1 MQSFKK
7 ATTKTWGWSISTG
20 LVLLVLAVA
29 AMAGISAEEP
39 AAPRPDEVAPFM
51 RAKLAHAQDV
61 LEGLSLGDFATIGR
75 GAQELALASQAA
87 SWQVL
92 QTVEYARQSA
102 EFRRSCESLKNA
114 AREENL
120 DGATLAWMEVTM
132 KCVQCHKY
140 VRGEASPTPR

>member
-1 MQSFKK
+1 MQSFRK
-7 ATTKTWGWSISTG
+7 ATTKTWAWSTSAG
-20 LVLLVLAVA
+20 LVLVII
-29 AMAGISAEEP
+29 AMAFTHADEP
-39 AAPRPDEVAPFM
+39 AAPRPDDVAPFM
-51 RAKLAHAQDV
+51 RAKLTHAQDV
-61 LEGLSLGDFATIGR
+61 LEGLSLGDFAAIRR
-75 GAQELALASQAA
+75 GAQELAIASQAA

-92 QTVEYARQSA
+92 QTAEYARQSA

>member
-1 MQSFKK
+1 MQSFRK

-20 LVLLVLAVA
+20 LVLLELVVA
-29 AMAGISAEEP
+29 ATAGIGAEEP

-61 LEGLSLGDFATIGR
+61 LEGLSLGDFAAIRR

>member
-1 MQSFKK
+1 MQSFRK
-7 ATTKTWGWSISTG
+7 ATTKIWGWSISG
-20 LVLLVLAVA
+20 CVVLAVITVTFSRA
-29 AMAGISAEEP
+29 DEP
-39 AAPRPDEVAPFM
+39 TPPRPDDVAPFM
-51 RAKLAHAQDV
+51 RAKLTHAQDV
-61 LEGLSLGDFATIGR
+61 LEGLSLGDFAAIRR

>member
-1 MQSFKK
+1 MQSFRK
-7 ATTKTWGWSISTG
+7 ATTKTWGWSISG
-20 LVLLVLAVA
+20 GLAVVMFVA
-29 AMAGISAEEP
+29 AFTSADEP
-39 AAPRPDEVAPFM
+39 GAPRPDDVAPFM
-51 RAKLAHAQDV
+51 RAKLTHAQDV
-61 LEGLSLGDFATIGR
+61 LEGLSLGDFAAIRR

-120 DGATLAWMEVTM
+120 DGATLAWMEVTL

-140 VRGEASPTPR
+140 VRGEAGLTPR